1 MSRGIGLIFRF
12 GLNKIDKLGV
22 FAEKLY
28 GDVLRDNQARIN
40 KITGLNAEIPLSL
53 SNHKSEVARIFG
65 EIQGKAGSRNFQ
77 DAADQ
82 FNGELLPL
90 LDTAEPEADEHIRKR
105 NEYDTKRPPVA
116 TALDDLKKHAQ
127 KAHVNDKITAA
138 QTFLDDAADDARL
151 GDLDS
156 ALDGVKNAKTECTDG
171 KKFADEFAKY
181 VPKRAKSGVIVAAM
195 KGLFSDENYWKA
207 HSDHLVTADAKAAP
221 GERKYVDACKMVDD
235 VVVSL
240 KGSLKTWYID
250 DTRPKIQALK
260 NKVSGKAKAAELID
274 TEIKEIDKLQAEVE
288 SNLAADKWNRAIMAA
303 RGQISSLLTLGGKL
317 ADRRIAFDAERAT
330 AVSAIDSLKSHK
342 TLLGQM
348 FSMNKLV
355 EKADGLATRT
365 AMRFED
371 GIAELKKIAA
381 NCQDLLKV
389 AADAKAYNEARVLA
403 DQKLEALKKLPAAGN
418 LASQIAAIEQ
428 QLKQADKLTGD
439 VETVGGHKIVSDHDA
454 GSQDWKAASGVV
466 KQAVSDLT
474 AAEALA
480 AELADATKAQTAA
493 ASAGNADEITK
504 VIEDLRKQAAA
515 AAKKPHADLADHE
528 FSHIT
533 SSLDEAADQAAGG
546 QLEIAKIPLQGAA
559 ELLLTA
565 QTVQREHTRFL
576 EQHKLIDDRV
586 KALNALTDPTPDKIQ
601 AKINAITTALA
612 EATKQDKD
620 RAWSKSAAALH
631 QAENAAT
638 EAELVAQLRK
648 QFDARAKV
656 AETARNT
663 LTDNPLKAKVLETI
677 TKATEQATAFRF
689 DVADKGLGTA
699 EAQIA
704 SARAAILARTNAA
717 SPEFLA
723 KAKDMLKAEGG
734 DKLID
739 DLIKSLPD
747 TDEAMKAMVVLA
759 KERFGIEL
767 ASDAGFKPQAA
778 KKMLEMMAKVPQQAK
793 GNPSLKKVERRE
805 PGKNGGF
812 YQSDDNLVVMNGRP
826 GQVNQ
831 TFGANLLNA
840 AGQKQ
845 LPDDVPDAYK
855 PTSDAAL
862 DYFDFA
868 TLHEVGHAVDDRMR
882 FMASR
887 EEKAEFGGWKTYGA
901 NVDPIAKAV
910 AKAKSYDSTPEQIE
924 YVTELILGNSPEPP
938 TPPSGQEA
946 AWADGLQKVKDW
958 YAIATNE
965 KVWWSQSD
973 STAITIG
980 DTIYHEAYKK
990 TWVSYLASERKKGMT
1005 GYQFRAP
1012 GEWFAE
1018 LYACFH
1024 SGKLKNGHPAMKWI
1038 KSLSL

>member
-1 MSRGIGLIFRF
+1 MSRGIGLIVRF

-28 GDVLRDNQARIN
+28 NDVLRDNQARID
-40 KITGLNAEIPLSL
+40 KIRNLNSEIPLSL
-53 SNHKSEVARIFG
+53 SNHKSEVVRIFG
-65 EIQGKAGSRNFQ
+65 QIQGKAGSKNFQ

-82 FNGELLPL
+82 FNSELLPL
-90 LDTAEPEADEHIRKR
+90 LDTAVPEADEHIRKR
-105 NEYDTKRPPVA
+105 HDYDTKRPPVA

-138 QTFLDDAADDARL
+138 QTYLDDAADDARL

-156 ALDGVKNAKTECTDG
+156 ALDGVKNAKTECTQG
-171 KKFADEFAKY
+171 KEFADKFAAY
-181 VPKRAKSGVIVAAM
+181 VVKRAKAGAVFQAV
-195 KGLFSDENYWKA
+195 KDL
-207 HSDHLVTADAKAAP
+207 
-221 GERKYVDACKMVDD
+221 
-235 VVVSL
+235 
-240 KGSLKTWYID
+240 ID
-250 DTRPKIQALK
+250 DLTVRNNLNNELVGADNLAGVPNRNYVQAGNKADGLWTALKNELQRAFVTEVRPKIQDVK
-260 NKVSGKAKAAELID
+260 DKVAGKPTAATLID
-274 TEIKEIDKLQAEVE
+274 PEIKEIDKLQAEVE
-288 SNLAADKWNRAIMAA
+288 ANLNVEKWNRAIFA
-303 RGQISSLLTLGGKL
+303 GKSSVSSLITTASKL
-317 ADRRIAFDAERAT
+317 ADRRIAFDAERGT
-330 AVSAIDSLKSHK
+330 AVSAIDSLKTHK

-355 EKADGLATRT
+355 EKADGLATRA

-371 GIAELKKIAA
+371 GIAELKNIAA
-381 NCQDLLKV
+381 NCQELLKV
-389 AADAKAYNEARVLA
+389 AADAKAYNDARVDA

-418 LASQIAAIEQ
+418 LANQIAAIEQ

-454 GSQDWKAASGVV
+454 GSQDWKAATTVV
-466 KQAVSDLT
+466 KQAVSDMT
-474 AAEALA
+474 AAEGLA
-480 AELADATKAQTAA
+480 AELAGATQAQAA
-493 ASAGNADEITK
+493 AATAGNAGEINK
-504 VIEDLRKQAAA
+504 VIEDLRKQAEAA
-515 AAKKPHADLADHE
+515 SKKPHADLASHE

-533 SSLDEAADQAAGG
+533 SSLDEAADQAASG

-565 QTVQREHTRFL
+565 QTVQREHTQFL

-620 RAWSKSAAALH
+620 RAWNKSAAALH
-631 QAENAAT
+631 QAENAAA
-638 EAELVAQLRK
+638 EAELIAQLRK
-648 QFDARAKV
+648 QFDARAKL

-663 LTDNPLKAKVLETI
+663 LTDNTLKAKVLQTL
-677 TKATEQATAFRF
+677 TKATEQATQFRF

-704 SARAAILARTNAA
+704 SARAGVLARTNAA

-734 DKLID
+734 EKLID
-739 DLIKSLPD
+739 DLIKNLPD
-747 TDEAMKAMVVLA
+747 TEEAMKAMVVLA

-778 KKMLEMMAKVPQQAK
+778 RKMLEMMAKVPQQAK

-812 YQSDDNLVVMNGRP
+812 YQSDENLVVMNGRP
-826 GQVNQ
+826 GRIDQ

-840 AGQKQ
+840 EGHKQ

-855 PTSDAAL
+855 PTSDAPL

-882 FMASR
+882 FMESR
-887 EEKAEFGGWKTYGA
+887 EEKAEFGGWKTYGG
-901 NVDPIAKAV
+901 NIEPIAKAV

-938 TPPSGQEA
+938 TPPTGQEA
-946 AWADGLQKVKDW
+946 AWAEGLQKVKDW

-965 KVWWSQSD
+965 KVWWSQAD
-973 STAITIG
+973 SAAIEIG
-980 DTIYHEAYKK
+980 GTIYHEAYKK
-990 TWVSYLASERKKGMT
+990 SWVSYLASERKKGMT

-1038 KSLSL
+1038 KSLAL